1 MELRHLRYFVPV
13 AETENVSRAALKLHV
28 SQPAVSRQI
37 RDLEDEIGFCLLER
51 TAKSVRLTDAGD
63 AFLNDARALLQQ
75 AEEAV
80 KKARAIASTEPTELK
95 VGYSPAATA
104 RILPP
109 ILRAYQGVMPK
120 VHVKLHDWSNEE
132 NVAGLRDGRLNLA
145 FVVRPPNAALLEG
158 IQFDELIR
166 ERICLAVP
174 PRHAFATRRSISL
187 ALAEAASEPFIG
199 LTREE
204 YPDYHNYLSVIFGSV
219 KTTPHLVEEHDSMSG
234 VMSSVE
240 AGIGIALAAEAF
252 GYSFGNRVKLLRLRP
267 EPKPI
272 SVGIAARKA
281 RLSPATEKFWQ
292 SAKEAAA
299 ALSKLDQI
307 RPINRSVDE

>member
-51 TAKSVRLTDAGD
+51 TAKSVRLTDAGG

-145 FVVRPPNAALLEG
+145 FVVRPPNAAFLEG

-174 PRHAFATRRSISL
+174 PHHAFATRRSVSL
-187 ALAEAASEPFIG
+187 ADAASEPFIG

-204 YPDYHNYLSVIFGSV
+204 YPDYHNFLSVIFGPV
-219 KTTPHLVEEHDSMSG
+219 KTKPHLIEEHDSMSG

-240 AGIGIALAAEAF
+240 AGIGIAIGAEGF
-252 GYSFGNRVKLLRLRP
+252 GYSLGNRVKLLRLTP

-272 SVGIAARKA
+272 SVGIAARK
-281 RLSPATEKFWQ
+281 RKFNPVTEKFWQ
-292 SAKEAAA
+292 CAKEAAA
-299 ALSKLDQI
+299 AMTKLES
-307 RPINRSVDE
+307 NLT